1 MNDSIDRITTAKN
14 RVFYSDGLGIGRNN
28 PVSLHT
34 STSSVYRVTGM
45 DQLADIVNCGYV
57 RPKEGRVKGGHE
69 NEVFWSIGGEKTF
82 YYDERP
88 VIETSVDKVKN
99 GQIGSLSLDDLSAIW
114 VFDYE
119 QNSYTDK
126 IDFMKQI
133 RETTKK
139 SNSSISGEQM
149 RQVLIGDQIEKA
161 NKVNLEAFLKM
172 READRQ
178 RMMNLRQQQIQAS
191 KTPTSQEMQEVI
203 ATEGRSR

>member
-82 YYDERP
+82 YYNKRP

>member
-34 STSSVYRVTGM
+34 STSSIYRVTGM

-82 YYDERP
+82 YYDRRP
-88 VIETSVDKVKN
+88 VIETSVDKVKD
-99 GQIGSLSLDDLSAIW
+99 GQIGSLSLDDLLAIW

-119 QNSYTDK
+119 QNRY
-126 IDFMKQI
+126 IDRIDYMKQI
-133 RETTKK
+133 REAIKK
-139 SNSSISGEQM
+139 SDSSISGEQI

-161 NKVNLEAFLKM
+161 NKLNLEDFLKI
-172 READRQ
+172 REINRQ
-178 RMMNLRQQQIQAS
+178 KMAQLREQQLMTLNQSVLSDDVVGKA
-191 KTPTSQEMQEVI
+191 
-203 ATEGRSR
+203 R

>member
-82 YYDERP
+82 YYNESP

-139 SNSSISGEQM
+139 SNSRISGEQM

>member
-1 MNDSIDRITTAKN
+1 MNDSIDRIATAKN
-14 RVFYSDGLGIGRNN
+14 RVFYSDGLGIGKNN

-34 STSSVYRVTGM
+34 STSFVYRVTGM

-82 YYDERP
+82 YYDKRP
-88 VIETSVDKVKN
+88 VIEASVDKVKD

-119 QNSYTDK
+119 QNGYIDK
-126 IDFMKQI
+126 IDFMRQI
-133 RETTKK
+133 RETAKK
-139 SNSSISGEQM
+139 TNNSISGEQM

-161 NKVNLEAFLKM
+161 NKVNLEDFLKI
-172 READRQ
+172 REVDRQ
-178 RMMNLRQQQIQAS
+178 RMAQLREQQLMSLNQSVLTDENMMGKA
-191 KTPTSQEMQEVI
+191 
-203 ATEGRSR
+203 R